1 MDNASFLP
9 EDYIEQRAERRTN
22 FISLILFGIV
32 MIAVFAAFLV
42 TNREWAQVRASQNS
56 INQQYQLAASKI
68 DELNELEKQKDQMLN
83 KAELAAALI
92 ERVPRSN
99 LLAELINRMPAR
111 LSLIKFE
118 LRSEKVRD
126 KVNTKRSRRSSG
138 RHSGPK
144 RAKTRQEAAREGQ
157 QKKIEAPKYT
167 VKISMTGVAPTD
179 LEVSRYMA
187 ELSSYSLLQNVTLEF
202 SEEREFDNQIMRK
215 FKITMQLNPK
225 ADIRS
230 ANSINRPRD
239 LRNPMSDD
247 LEFGNSKKN
256 NTVSAPTSPSGGER

>member
-22 FISLILFGIV
+22 LISLILFGIV

-42 TNREWAQVRASQNS
+42 TNREWSQVRASQNA
-56 INQQYQLAASKI
+56 INQQYQLAAKKI
-68 DELNELEKQKDQMLN
+68 DDLNELEKQKDQMLN
-83 KAELAAALI
+83 KAELAAALV

-99 LLAELINRMPAR
+99 LLAEFINRMPDR
-111 LSLIKFE
+111 LSLIEFE
-118 LRSEKVRD
+118 LRSEKVRA
-126 KVNTKRSRRSSG
+126 KVNNKRSRRSSG

-144 RAKTRQEAAREGQ
+144 RAKTAEEAAKEGK
-157 QKKIEAPKYT
+157 QKKIEVPKQT

-187 ELSSYSLLQNVTLEF
+187 KLSSFPLLNNVTLEY
-202 SEEREFDNQIMRK
+202 SEEREIDNRIMRQ
-215 FKITMQLNPK
+215 FKITMKLNPK

-230 ANSINRPRD
+230 IKTNIKSRD
-239 LRNPMSDD
+239 IRDPMSDG
-247 LEFGNSKKN
+247 LEFGNPTKN
-256 NTVSAPTSPSGGER
+256 NTVSVPTIPSGGE

>member
-42 TNREWAQVRASQNS
+42 TNREWSQVRASQNA

-68 DELNELEKQKDQMLN
+68 DELNELEKQKEQMLN
-83 KAELAAALI
+83 KAELAAALV

-111 LSLIKFE
+111 LSLIEFE
-118 LRSEKVRD
+118 LKSEKVRT
-126 KVNTKRSRRSSG
+126 KVNAKRSRRSSG

-144 RAKTRQEAAREGQ
+144 RAKTREEAAREGK
-157 QKKIEAPKYT
+157 QKKIEAPKHT
-167 VKISMTGVAPTD
+167 VKISMTGIAPTD

-187 ELSSYSLLQNVTLEF
+187 ALSSYSLLQDVTLEY
-202 SEEREFDNQIMRK
+202 SEEREFDNRTMRR
-215 FKITMQLNPK
+215 FKITMKLSPK
-225 ADIRS
+225 ADIRNTKS
-230 ANSINRPRD
+230 TGRPRD
-239 LRNPMSDD
+239 LRNPMSDEF
-247 LEFGNSKKN
+247 EFGNSKNN
-256 NTVSAPTSPSGGER
+256 NTVSAPTSPSGGE